1 MLNARCANLPVEL
14 LVLFTHSVLLLIV
27 IYKWRPS
34 RGQNDGS
41 QTVLN
46 QDCMEDEAEQST
58 ALLQYLP
65 LHRPVCSLALSGR
78 RRTCFI
84 FLFGRPFQLS
94 VWTSLMSAYVVVIPN
109 QCINL
114 VFCLCHCCC
123 GLSANVGPI
132 TNILFSA
139 FKMMDPASNW
149 ANICCI
155 LTIHV
160 SQASVNLYQ
169 TAAFR
174 SNKFTHYSLA
184 SMCVHNIR
192 HLALLLFWMHVTDWG
207 TDDPGGANGVA
218 IRWVRQ
224 GTLPAPHL
232 RETKLEALLS
242 YWRL

>member
-1 MLNARCANLPVEL
+1 MCAACIATTSKPCHQRTRGGTKVMPPVFSSETILTVVMKFTHFVGTSFTKLSLFFHRVFFITNTLFVPLHGMLNARCANLPVEL

-94 VWTSLMSAYVVVIPN
+94 V
-109 QCINL
+109 
-114 VFCLCHCCC
+114 
-123 GLSANVGPI
+123 
-132 TNILFSA
+132 
-139 FKMMDPASNW
+139 
-149 ANICCI
+149 
-155 LTIHV
+155 
-160 SQASVNLYQ
+160 
-169 TAAFR
+169 
-174 SNKFTHYSLA
+174 
-184 SMCVHNIR
+184 
-192 HLALLLFWMHVTDWG
+192 
-207 TDDPGGANGVA
+207 
-218 IRWVRQ
+218 
-224 GTLPAPHL
+224 
-232 RETKLEALLS
+232 
-242 YWRL
+242 